1 MTAPALALLLTACNP
16 GTVSTDDSD
25 GNQGAVADGDVDARL
40 SALEAALDAAN
51 AAAEAAD
58 ARIAELEAQAAGTTT
73 ALDDLDA
80 RVETCETDLTEL
92 GSTVDGLALTLDS
105 LSDQVDAL
113 TAASG
118 TPVWSTS
125 ASGTTGGRTS
135 SWTSLGSDLDLS
147 VTRVDPIFAW
157 CNAVES
163 SGYAILRISLTS
175 ADGSWTTTST
185 ASELDYHTAD
195 MLVPAV
201 AVFTPPEAGDYTL
214 SCEGRLSSGWTQ
226 YDLVAVQAAGGVE

>member
-1 MTAPALALLLTACNP
+1 MTALALALLLTACNS
-16 GTVSTDDSD
+16 GSVTTDDSD
-25 GNQGAVADGDVDARL
+25 NQGIVANGDVEARL
-40 SALEAALDAAN
+40 GALDDALAAAN
-51 AAAEAAD
+51 TAAEAAES
-58 ARIAELEAQAAGTTT
+58 RIAELEAQAATATT

-80 RVETCETDLTEL
+80 RMETCETDLTEL
-92 GSTVDGLALTLDS
+92 GSTMDGLALTLDG
-105 LSDQVDAL
+105 LSEQVDAL

-125 ASGTTGGRTS
+125 ASGTTGGRSS
-135 SWTSLGSDLDLS
+135 SWSSLGSDLDLS

-185 ASELDYHTAD
+185 ASELDYHSAD

-226 YDLVAVQAAGGVE
+226 YDLVAVQAAGVVE